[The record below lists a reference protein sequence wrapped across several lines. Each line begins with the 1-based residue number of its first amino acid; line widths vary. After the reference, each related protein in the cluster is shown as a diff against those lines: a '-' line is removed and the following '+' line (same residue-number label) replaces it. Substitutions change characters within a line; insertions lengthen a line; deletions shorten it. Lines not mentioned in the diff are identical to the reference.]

1 MARIIRKAGFVR
13 PSRSDVHVNRPLSNI
28 SLAFVQSA
36 DNFVASRVFQNVP
49 VAKQSDAYFRY
60 DRGDWNRDEMAYR
73 APATETRGIGYGI
86 DTDTYYAKVYGLHRD
101 IDDQVRSNADDPI
114 NLDRDATELL
124 TMKALISREVTW
136 AATYFVAGAWSWEFD
151 GVASSPT
158 AVGSLDPTDNANNNV
173 LQWNDGSSTPIE
185 DVRFAKRYML
195 QQTGFMPNTMTLGRP
210 VYDYLVDHPD
220 IVGRLDRGQTTGVA
234 KANKAALASLFEVD
248 EILVM
253 DSIKNTAK
261 QGATATHSFI
271 GGKHALLSYRPAR
284 PGLMTP
290 AAGYTFSWTG
300 LFGSS
305 AEAGRVSRFRME
317 NLKSDR
323 VEIEMAWD
331 MKKVAAALGFFFEGI
346 VA

>member
-1 MARIIRKAGFVR
+1 MARIIRKAGYQR

-28 SLAFVQSA
+28 SLAFVQA
-36 DNFVASRVFQNVP
+36 DENFVAAKTFQTVP
-49 VAKQSDAYFRY
+49 VDKQSDAYFTY
-60 DRGDWNRDEMAYR
+60 DRGDWNRDEMAQR
-73 APATETRGIGYGI
+73 APSTESRGITYGTS
-86 DTDTYYAKVYGLHRD
+86 TDTYYAKVYALHRD
-101 IDDQVRSNADDPI
+101 IDDQIRANADDPI

-124 TMKALISREVTW
+124 TLKALISREVTW

-158 AVGSLDPTDNANNNV
+158 APGSLDPTADGSNNV

-195 QQTGFMPNTMTLGRP
+195 QQTGFMPNTLTLGRP

-220 IVGRLDRGQTTGVA
+220 IVGRLDRGQTSGVA
-234 KANKAALASLFEVD
+234 KANKDALAALFEVN
-248 EILVM
+248 EIAVM

-261 QGATATHSFI
+261 QGATASHSFI
-271 GGKHALLSYRPAR
+271 GGKHALLSYKPPR

-305 AEAGRVSRFRME
+305 AEAGRVSRFRMDAI
-317 NLKSDR
+317 KSDR
-323 VEIEMAWD
+323 VEIEMSWD
-331 MKKVAAALGFFFEGI
+331 MKKVSAALGFFFEGI